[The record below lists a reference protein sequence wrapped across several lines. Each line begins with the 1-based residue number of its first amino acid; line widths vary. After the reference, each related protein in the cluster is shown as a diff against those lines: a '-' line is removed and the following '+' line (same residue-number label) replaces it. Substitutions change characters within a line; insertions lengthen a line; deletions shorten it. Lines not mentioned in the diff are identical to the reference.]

1 MSTKDFPT
9 QLGDLYSKLLPI
21 IDKYKSLGEKDIRLK
36 HLQILA
42 GEVLFGL
49 YSIKVN
55 EDLAEKHTDEFNKI
69 FEGDK
74 EQIENYAYWHNHN
87 INNNLFG
94 AFIFQTELLFR
105 VLQSTLSG
113 GTPTPGGEKN
123 LHKIF
128 SNLLDDVENNEQKE
142 ETKLL
147 ILMWKLRNTIH
158 TSGIYLDKTEGF
170 SVKYKGQDYTFEYAK
185 APEFLKDGFLMELLF
200 DLIDTIDLLFA
211 KQKIID
217 LGFIEHPSYLALGK

>member
-1 MSTKDFPT
+1 MATKDFPA
-9 QLGDLYSKLLPI
+9 QLDGLYSQLLKKVE
-21 IDKYKSLGEKDIRLK
+21 KYKALDEKDIRLK

-42 GEVLFGL
+42 AEVLFGL
-49 YSIKVN
+49 YSLKIN
-55 EDLAEKHTDEFNKI
+55 TDFAEKLSADFANI
-69 FEGDK
+69 FDNDK

-94 AFIFQTELLFR
+94 TFIFQSELLFR
-105 VLQSTLSG
+105 VYQSILNG

-128 SNLLDDVENNEQKE
+128 SSLLDDVENNEQKE

-147 ILMWKLRNTIH
+147 LLVWKLRNTIH
-158 TSGIYLDKTEGF
+158 TSGIYLDKPEGF
-170 SVKYKGQDYTFEYAK
+170 SVKYKGQVYVFEYGK
-185 APEFLKDGFLMELLF
+185 APAFLKDGFLMDLLS
-200 DLIDTIDLLFA
+200 DLIEVLEIIFD

-217 LGFIEHPSYLALGK
+217 IGLVEHPSYLALDK